1 MKHDGNGN
9 DLMGVTNMMGPVK
22 MGFRSRCLDGFHFHE
37 CMESFAWCGM
47 AWYAVGR
54 ELSCLVCALN
64 SVHSVTST
72 AFIDCDRSSVVG
84 WMTDVG
90 RGESRV
96 NPSMIH

>member
-1 MKHDGNGN
+1 M
-9 DLMGVTNMMGPVK
+9 V
-22 MGFRSRCLDGFHFHE
+22 
-37 CMESFAWCGM
+37 WCGM
-47 AWYAVGR
+47 VWYAVGR
-54 ELSCLVCALN
+54 ELSSCLVCALN

-72 AFIDCDRSSVVG
+72 AFIDKIIIIMVDYDRSSVVG